1 MAPRSIW
8 KGAMGFGMVSV
19 PVKLYSATEEKTVH
33 FNQLHKDCQ
42 TRIQMPR
49 WCPSC
54 DRKVEQS
61 EIVKG
66 YPIGDEKWLVMD
78 SADFTSLPVKSLK
91 TIDVVA
97 FVEGN
102 QIDPRHYNKPYFLA
116 PEDAGVKAFSLFLQA
131 MAKVNMV
138 GICKLGYRERE
149 HLATIRA
156 FGGVILLQTLYYAD
170 ELRNPDEVKAKM
182 VDVSEREME
191 MAVTLLQTLQQPT
204 ANLGQYEDE
213 YRNALLERIQ
223 AKLAGEAFTI
233 SEAPEEK
240 PEMDLVDALMAS
252 ISAEKQKVE
261 APQAE
266 AETPLFEEEAPKV
279 VAEPTGSLNERI
291 ASIKTTEVS

>member
-49 WCPSC
+49 WCPTC
-54 DRKVEQS
+54 DRKVEQA

-66 YPIGDEKWLVMD
+66 YPVGDNQYVLMEE
-78 SADFTSLPVKSLK
+78 ADFASLPVKSLK

-97 FVEGN
+97 FVEGG

-116 PEDAGVKAFSLFLQA
+116 PEDAGTKAFSLFLQA

-156 FGGVILLQTLYYAD
+156 FGGVILLQTLYYSD
-170 ELRNPDEVKAKM
+170 ELRNPDEVAYKRI
-182 VDVSEREME
+182 DVSDKEME
-191 MAVTLLQTLQQPT
+191 MAITLLQTLQTPN

-213 YRNALLERIQ
+213 YRKVLLDRIQ
-223 AKLAGEAFTI
+223 AKLNGQPITVAEA
-233 SEAPEEK
+233 APEEPK
-240 PEMDLVDALMAS
+240 MDLVDALMAS
-252 ISAEKQKVE
+252 INAEKAK
-261 APQAE
+261 AE
-266 AETPLFEEEAPKV
+266 VNGTL
-279 VAEPTGSLNERI
+279 SERI
-291 ASIKTTEVS
+291 AEMKTAEVA

>member
-19 PVKLYSATEEKTVH
+19 PVKLYSATDEKTVH
-33 FNQLHKDCQ
+33 FNQLHADCQ

-49 WCPSC
+49 WCPTC

-170 ELRNPDEVKAKM
+170 ELRNPDEVKPKM

-204 ANLGQYEDE
+204 ADLGQYADE

-223 AKLAGEAFTI
+223 AKLAGEVFTI
-233 SEAPEEK
+233 SETPEEK

-261 APQAE
+261 APKAV
-266 AETPLFEEEAPKV
+266 EEPV
-279 VAEPTGSLNERI
+279 GSLNERI
-291 ASIKTTEVS
+291 ASIKTTEVV

>member
-1 MAPRSIW
+1 MTPRSMW
-8 KGAMGFGMVSV
+8 KGTLGFGMVSV

-49 WCPSC
+49 WCPTC
-54 DRKVEQS
+54 DRKVEQA

-66 YPIGDEKWLVMD
+66 YPVGDNQFVLMED
-78 SADFTSLPVKSLK
+78 ADFTSLPVKSLK

-116 PEDAGVKAFSLFLQA
+116 PEDAGTKAFSLFLQA
-131 MAKVNMV
+131 MAKVSLV
-138 GICKLGYRERE
+138 GICKLGYREKE

-170 ELRNPDEVKAKM
+170 ELRNADEVAHKLA
-182 VDVSEREME
+182 DVSDKEME
-191 MAVTLLQTLQQPT
+191 MAITLLQTLQTPN

-213 YRNALLERIQ
+213 YRKALLDRIQ
-223 AKLAGEAFTI
+223 AKLNGQPITVAEA
-233 SEAPEEK
+233 APEEPK
-240 PEMDLVDALMAS
+240 MDLVDALMAS
-252 ISAEKQKVE
+252 INAEKAK
-261 APQAE
+261 AE
-266 AETPLFEEEAPKV
+266 ANGTL
-279 VAEPTGSLNERI
+279 SERI
-291 ASIKTTEVS
+291 AEMKTAEVA